1 LLILTC
7 APNISAQVQIE
18 LQPNQPAKEDK
29 NSTSK
34 TWQIPEA
41 TLPCSPEVK
50 AWWDGVRAAAEAV
63 QHSRGDQ
70 KDRKRFAQTLAEG
83 ATKSFNP
90 PIPERKPFYLSIT
103 KPAYTEDGRRHRV
116 TGIIMLRVEY
126 RADGTIGEVT
136 ALNSLG
142 YGLDEA
148 AIAAAR
154 KTVFIPAV
162 RNGVFV
168 AFTAPM
174 TMTFNMY

>member
-29 NSTSK
+29 NRTSN

-50 AWWDGVRAAAEAV
+50 AWWDGLRAAAEAV

-70 KDRKRFAQTLAEG
+70 KDRKRFVQTLAEG

-90 PIPERKPFYLSIT
+90 PVADGKPVYLSIT
-103 KPAYTEDGRRHRV
+103 KPAYTDDGRRHRV
-116 TGIIMLRVEY
+116 NGLIMLRVEY
-126 RADGTIGEVT
+126 RADGTVGEVIT
-136 ALNSLG
+136 LNSLG

-148 AIAAAR
+148 AITAAR

-168 AFTAPM
+168 AFTTQM
-174 TMTFNMY
+174 TMSFRLY